1 MHPVVEPPES
11 TGSGRVNSKTTRS
24 SPPGPGA
31 PPDDERSDGPERAP
45 LEVPTADDQESDVD
59 GQTTANEE
67 G

>member
-11 TGSGRVNSKTTRS
+11 TGSGRVDSKTTRS
-24 SPPGPGA
+24 SPGPGA
-31 PPDDERSDGPERAP
+31 PHDNERSDGPERAP

-59 GQTTANEE
+59 GPTTANKE